1 MITKKRGHLKDH
13 FERIWLWMF
22 VMFFMLV
29 VEHMMVRSLWMCNM
43 SKYKDLFMKW
53 IELTLVTLLS
63 VILLAGTIRSVAPIA
78 KGIYVFGLLI
88 CLFYFWTE
96 GEE

>member
-29 VEHMMVRSLWMCNM
+29 VEHMMVRSLWDVQHEQIQRLIYEMDRINTR
-43 SKYKDLFMKW
+43 DA
-53 IELTLVTLLS
+53 TLRHFVGWYDS
-63 VILLAGTIRSVAPIA
+63 ERCPNR
-78 KGIYVFGLLI
+78 
-88 CLFYFWTE
+88 
-96 GEE
+96 